1 MPFRLREDAE
11 LWFSALDGK
20 EPTKHKFD
28 LYYFC
33 AIAGLASGRVSD
45 TSKVGAASREIVDDF
60 IQDYRPAQR
69 LLIGLL
75 VVAEARRGGIALNEK
90 TAVRQVFSR
99 LVTPESKTQ
108 LTDDGMRC
116 LNAYASGG
124 YEFLSESRDTK
135 PTSPEEFMRDFV
147 ELISSAVEVG
157 EEHYGTIA
165 KSGAILRDHL

>member
-11 LWFSALDGK
+11 RWFSALDGK
-20 EPTKHKFD
+20 EPTKTKFD

-33 AIAGLASGRVSD
+33 LMAGLASGRSSD
-45 TSKVGAASREIVDDF
+45 ASKAGVPSREIVDDF

-75 VVAEARRGGIALNEK
+75 VVAEVRRGGIDLAEK
-90 TAVRQVFSR
+90 AAVRQVFRR

-108 LTDDGMRC
+108 LTEDGMRC

-124 YEFLSESRDTK
+124 YEFLSESRSTK
-135 PTSPEEFMRDFV
+135 PTTPEEFMRDFV
-147 ELISSAVEVG
+147 GLVADAAKEGSATTG
-157 EEHYGTIA
+157 
-165 KSGAILRDHL
+165 